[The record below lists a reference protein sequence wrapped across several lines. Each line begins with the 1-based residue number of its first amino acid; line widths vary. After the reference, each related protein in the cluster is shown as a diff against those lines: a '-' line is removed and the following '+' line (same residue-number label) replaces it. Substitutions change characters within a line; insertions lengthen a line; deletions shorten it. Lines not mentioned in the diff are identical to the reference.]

1 VLDNGQ
7 IIAIEVGASVS
18 RGALLLGALVRPSF
32 TLAAFGNGEAP
43 L

>member
-1 VLDNGQ
+1 MGQ

-18 RGALLLGALVRPSF
+18 RGALLLGALVRASF